1 MRCLAAV
8 DGDLRPLMQLDPSE
22 MRNTTSGATSSAV
35 PRRPIGISST
45 TISRPRLGRVVGHR
59 CDDDTDVDF
68 APLDDAGVYDGPL
81 IGELNGMRPSL
92 TAAGTRDGH
101 DLPVQ
106 NSPCALS

>member
-68 APLDDAGVYDGPL
+68 APLDDAGVYDGP
-81 IGELNGMRPSL
+81 SS
-92 TAAGTRDGH
+92 A
-101 DLPVQ
+101 
-106 NSPCALS
+106 S